1 MKMLIADDHALMRE
15 AVILKLQA
23 EFPDARFYESAC
35 FEDTLEQ
42 LQSNPLIDVAIIDL
56 HMPGM
61 QGITS
66 IQCFL
71 LVKPETPIAIFS
83 NEQNTDL
90 MLEILNSGVQ
100 GFIPKTEATAVIVK
114 AIELILEGSRYI
126 PGAVLA
132 PLTVP
137 ATPLEDIEFPL
148 SGRQR
153 ELIRYICAGYPNKR
167 IANEMNLS
175 LGTVKQY
182 IHRLYQQLSVS
193 SRVELQNRVRQ
204 HAYLEVG

>member
-137 ATPLEDIEFPL
+137 VTPLEDIEFPL
-148 SGRQR
+148 NGRQR

>member
-71 LVKPETPIAIFS
+71 LLKPETPIAIFS

-100 GFIPKTEATAVIVK
+100 GFIPKNEATAVIVK

-148 SGRQR
+148 NGRQR

>member
-148 SGRQR
+148 NGRQR